1 MQFLFLFIGKP
12 IYSIRFIFNETFVF
26 GKSSKL
32 FDRTNPD
39 WVLSLNVDM
48 RNLVMLVVGGN
59 YDKQSRYLR
68 TKRIAEKQLQI
79 KQNEVKPYSKNIN
92 KGNRS
97 H

>member
-1 MQFLFLFIGKP
+1 MG
-12 IYSIRFIFNETFVF
+12 
-26 GKSSKL
+26 
-32 FDRTNPD
+32 
-39 WVLSLNVDM
+39 
-48 RNLVMLVVGGN
+48 NLVMLVVGGN

-79 KQNEVKPYSKNIN
+79 KQNEVKPYSKNIK

>member
-1 MQFLFLFIGKP
+1 
-12 IYSIRFIFNETFVF
+12 
-26 GKSSKL
+26 
-32 FDRTNPD
+32 
-39 WVLSLNVDM
+39 M